1 MNFGNKERPSR
12 PLLKG
17 LAYSPTTSK
26 YNLST
31 CVKVSLIRKS
41 FGKRPLFSSHFIDH
55 VLNTKC
61 CCNCNPYF
69 LRIFDDSNRVHAPSR
84 PQYLRKRCHISA
96 FSFSRIMGRDCNA
109 ELLQH
114 HYFGGSQDEAA
125 IQQSKDAI
133 IYVTVRRRIHFT
145 ARK

>member
-1 MNFGNKERPSR
+1 MLYE
-12 PLLKG
+12 
-17 LAYSPTTSK
+17 T
-26 YNLST
+26 
-31 CVKVSLIRKS
+31 
-41 FGKRPLFSSHFIDH
+41 
-55 VLNTKC
+55 
-61 CCNCNPYF
+61 CNPYF
-69 LRIFDDSNRVHAPSR
+69 FLCIFDDSDRVHAPSR

-133 IYVTVRRRIHFT
+133 IYVTVRTRIHFT

>member
-1 MNFGNKERPSR
+1 MLYE
-12 PLLKG
+12 
-17 LAYSPTTSK
+17 T
-26 YNLST
+26 
-31 CVKVSLIRKS
+31 
-41 FGKRPLFSSHFIDH
+41 
-55 VLNTKC
+55 
-61 CCNCNPYF
+61 CNPYF
-69 LRIFDDSNRVHAPSR
+69 LCIFDDSYRVQAPSR

-133 IYVTVRRRIHFT
+133 IYVTVRRRIYFT